1 MPLHNGKFK
10 IGEVL
15 VGAWNIHGIFSRIN
29 SFRYNKV
36 NDSSVLNVLQKFKLF
51 CLIETHYVATESD
64 LLHIP
69 GYKCFDL
76 CRKKDPTKRRF
87 KASGGLA
94 AYVHESI
101 RPGVTR
107 MPESGTESIIF
118 KMKKDFF
125 GLNQD
130 IYICFAYCV
139 PASSNVLKNPMM
151 PDDIYD
157 DLSEKLA
164 KYAPMGDLI
173 LMGDLN
179 ARTQT
184 SLDYIANESFNYL
197 PLNEDLYNLDTIG
210 THPRNNMD
218 LGSNSYGPKLLELC
232 KQVPMRILNGRM
244 FGDLFGKLT
253 CYTQLGSSCVDY
265 CAVSPQIIKQIRYF
279 QVNPLLPIFS
289 DHTPISLCI
298 RVNANI
304 NVQKSHYDF
313 LPKPD
318 KIQWDKTLADKFLIN
333 IQSPNCKEAV
343 RGFMQTGIL
352 PDQNSVENATTFI
365 TNILVESAVKS
376 EIKIK
381 KGVLPRKQARND
393 NYVKPKQPR
402 WHDQSCSET
411 LSNLKKTSLLLN
423 KDPKNAWLR
432 GKLISET
439 KEYKRLVKFKQKQ
452 FTDNLFNE
460 LELTRSKDPRA
471 YMELVKALRDGKHDR
486 SKPSDLQE
494 IEPDTW
500 FEHFNNL
507 LGAKVEK
514 SNKELYMESYIK
526 NNIDQLCSNLDEP
539 FSKQELLSCVKKLKN
554 NKASAFDLVNNEML
568 KLSFETMHS
577 PIILLFNTILKFNLY
592 PSEWKKDL
600 LGPLHK
606 SGDKSDPNNFRGIAV
621 SSCLGK
627 LFNSL
632 LRNRLE
638 RKCSPPTLSSEQ
650 ISGKVGARTADHIL
664 VFHHIINK
672 YVKNGNKTVYACFFD
687 LKKSL

>member
-1 MPLHNGKFK
+1 MPK
-10 IGEVL
+10 
-15 VGAWNIHGIFSRIN
+15 
-29 SFRYNKV
+29 
-36 NDSSVLNVLQKFKLF
+36 
-51 CLIETHYVATESD
+51 
-64 LLHIP
+64 
-69 GYKCFDL
+69 
-76 CRKKDPTKRRF
+76 
-87 KASGGLA
+87 
-94 AYVHESI
+94 
-101 RPGVTR
+101 
-107 MPESGTESIIF
+107 SGTESIIF

-184 SLDYIANESFNYL
+184 SLDYIPNESFNYL

-352 PDQNSVENATTFI
+352 PDQDSVENATTFI

-376 EIKIK
+376 EMKIK
-381 KGVLPRKQARND
+381 KGGSP
-393 NYVKPKQPR
+393 
-402 WHDQSCSET
+402 
-411 LSNLKKTSLLLN
+411 KKTS
-423 KDPKNAWLR
+423 
-432 GKLISET
+432 
-439 KEYKRLVKFKQKQ
+439 QK
-452 FTDNLFNE
+452 
-460 LELTRSKDPRA
+460 
-471 YMELVKALRDGKHDR
+471 
-486 SKPSDLQE
+486 
-494 IEPDTW
+494 
-500 FEHFNNL
+500 
-507 LGAKVEK
+507 
-514 SNKELYMESYIK
+514 
-526 NNIDQLCSNLDEP
+526 
-539 FSKQELLSCVKKLKN
+539 
-554 NKASAFDLVNNEML
+554 
-568 KLSFETMHS
+568 
-577 PIILLFNTILKFNLY
+577 
-592 PSEWKKDL
+592 
-600 LGPLHK
+600 
-606 SGDKSDPNNFRGIAV
+606 
-621 SSCLGK
+621 
-627 LFNSL
+627 
-632 LRNRLE
+632 
-638 RKCSPPTLSSEQ
+638 
-650 ISGKVGARTADHIL
+650 
-664 VFHHIINK
+664 
-672 YVKNGNKTVYACFFD
+672 
-687 LKKSL
+687 